1 MSRLLGTAPCTGHNC
16 SEKVAVNE
24 TAGGSLSCKCQICK
38 WSTFAPPGSRAAR
51 NLRAIMTAMDDPD
64 EPAPPIHLPTP
75 QKPPATLAKPA
86 KVASS
91 VFDLGQL

>member
-64 EPAPPIHLPTP
+64 EPAPP
-75 QKPPATLAKPA
+75 PAPAAATKQATQAKPA

>member
-1 MSRLLGTAPCTGHNC
+1 MARLLGTAPCTGPGC
-16 SEKVAVNE
+16 TEKVAVNE

-38 WSTFAPPGSRAAR
+38 WSPFAPPGSRAAR
-51 NLRAIMTAMDDPD
+51 ELRKVMTPIEDGDDD
-64 EPAPPIHLPTP
+64 TAPPTKTP
-75 QKPPATLAKPA
+75 PAATPPKPPT